1 MKIFNLDCH
10 VSVIAD
16 LKQIFEKLDH
26 EVTSWSIS
34 GHNWVFNRDPKQVE
48 IVNQN
53 TWMSLNDEM
62 CDKFYERYKDELS
75 QYDAFLC
82 TYPLTFSMLYE
93 KFSKPIILH
102 IPIRYEVPFQN
113 DKIKWERFNEYLR
126 KGIDKGIIVP
136 VANSEYDKEYFEF
149 FVGRDCHLI
158 PSICN
163 YTESDWNPTND
174 KFLYS
179 SRLKLSLNTDLI
191 VDKDSLG
198 KYKWQ
203 DLVAYKGLIII
214 PYTCSTMSIFE
225 HYNAN
230 IPLFFPSK
238 VFMMELYKSH
248 GDLVLSEISW
258 NRIFNLPPNSIID
271 CDFDKDPNRYNNAE
285 VMSEWISL
293 SDFYN
298 QEWMPHLVY
307 FDSIQD
313 LIDKLSTTNLLE
325 VNNKM
330 KIFNIKRTE
339 IIYRKWSNLLSEI
352 DERFKNK

>member
-1 MKIFNLDCH
+1 LKIFNLDCH

-16 LKQIFEKLDH
+16 LKQIFEKFGH

-34 GHNWVFNRDPKQVE
+34 GHNWVFNRRPKQVE

-82 TYPLTFSMLYE
+82 TYPITFSMLYD
-93 KFSKPIILH
+93 KFNKPIILH

-126 KGIDKGIIVP
+126 KRIDKGIIIP

-149 FVGRDCHLI
+149 FVGRECQLI

-163 YTESDWNPTND
+163 YTGSNWNPTND

-179 SRLKLSLNTDLI
+179 SRLKLPLNTDLI

-203 DLVAYKGLIII
+203 DLAAYKGLIVV

-238 VFMMELYKSH
+238 AFMMELYKSH
-248 GDLVLSEISW
+248 GDSVLSEISW
-258 NRIFNLPPNSIID
+258 NRIFSLPPNSIID
-271 CDFDKDPNRYNNAE
+271 CDFDKDPNRYDNAE
-285 VMSEWISL
+285 IMSEWISL

-298 QEWMPHLVY
+298 QEWMPHIVY
-307 FDSIQD
+307 FDSLQD
-313 LIDKLSTTNLLE
+313 LSNKLSTTNLFE
-325 VNNKM
+325 VSNKM
-330 KIFNIKRTE
+330 KKFNIRMTE
-339 IIYRKWSNLLSEI
+339 IIYTLWINILNEV
-352 DERFKNK
+352 DESFKNR